1 MMVRLKQVLAIVL
14 TWGIL
19 MVTSPA
25 NSEAWASVA
34 IHPPV
39 FAVQEAA
46 QAALSA
52 SQIDELV
59 SPIALYP
66 DALVAQI
73 LAASTYPDQVVA
85 ANSWLQANS
94 SLNDAQRAEQVN
106 GQAWDPSVKALTQ
119 FPSVLNNMATNLS
132 WTSALGDA
140 FYNQQADVMA
150 SVQRLR
156 AQAKA
161 AGNLKTTPQ
170 QTVTTETQSGQQVI
184 VIQPANPQ
192 VVYVPTY
199 NPTVVYGTPYYPP
212 GYSTS
217 ALVATSIISFG
228 AGLAIGAA
236 INNSWGW
243 NSWGCGW
250 HGGTVVYNRNVYV
263 SNSNV
268 YRNGGYYGNRP
279 RPTPY
284 GGGTYNRSG
293 NRNTNVSGNTVNINK
308 GGNKNNVNTGNINA
322 GNRNN
327 NVNSG
332 NRPNAG
338 NNNNRPVAGNNNNR
352 PNAGNNANRQNAG
365 NRPPAADRGYGQKP
379 ATGTK
384 TGAFSGYSAGGQTR
398 AESSRGKQSY
408 GGGGGAK
415 RSAPAQRSGGGG
427 GGGRKR

>member
-1 MMVRLKQVLAIVL
+1 MVRLKQALAFVL
-14 TWGIL
+14 TWGVL
-19 MVTSPA
+19 LATSPS
-25 NSEAWASVA
+25 SEAWASVA

-39 FAVQEAA
+39 FAMQEAA

-85 ANSWLQANS
+85 ANTWLQANS
-94 SLNDAQRAEQVN
+94 SLNDAQRAQQVN
-106 GQAWDPSVKALTQ
+106 GQSWDPSVKALTQ

-170 QTVTTETQSGQQVI
+170 QTVTTENQGGQQVI
-184 VIQPANPQ
+184 VVQPANPQ

-199 NPTVVYGTPYYPP
+199 NPTVIYGTPYYPP
-212 GYSTS
+212 GYSTA
-217 ALVATSIISFG
+217 ALVTTGVLAFG
-228 AGLAIGAA
+228 LGMAVGAA
-236 INNSWGW
+236 INGGWGW

-250 HGGTVVYNRNVYV
+250 HGGTVNYNRNVYV

-268 YRNGGYYGNRP
+268 YRGGNR
-279 RPTPY
+279 TN
-284 GGGTYNRSG
+284 YNG
-293 NRNTNVSGNTVNINK
+293 
-308 GGNKNNVNTGNINA
+308 

-327 NVNSG
+327 INGGNRNNINGGNRNNINGGNRNNINGG
-332 NRPNAG
+332 NRPNG
-338 NNNNRPVAGNNNNR
+338 
-352 PNAGNNANRQNAG
+352 GNNAG
-365 NRPPAADRGYGQKP
+365 
-379 ATGTK
+379 
-384 TGAFSGYSAGGQTR
+384 
-398 AESSRGKQSY
+398 
-408 GGGGGAK
+408 
-415 RSAPAQRSGGGG
+415 
-427 GGGRKR
+427 

>member
-1 MMVRLKQVLAIVL
+1 MTRLKQVLAFVL
-14 TWGIL
+14 SWGIL
-19 MVTSPA
+19 LATSPA
-25 NSEAWASVA
+25 GPQAWASVA
-34 IHPPV
+34 IHSPV
-39 FAVQEAA
+39 VAMQEAP

-59 SPIALYP
+59 SPVALYP

-85 ANSWLQANS
+85 ANTWLQANS
-94 SLNDAQRAEQVN
+94 KLNAAELAKQAD
-106 GQAWDPSVKALTQ
+106 GQTWDPSVKALTQ
-119 FPSVLNNMATNLS
+119 FPSVLSNMAQNLS

-150 SVQRLR
+150 SVQHLR
-156 AQAKA
+156 AEAKK

-170 QTVTTETQSGQQVI
+170 QTVTTENQGGQQVI

-199 NPTVVYGTPYYPP
+199 NPTVVYGTPYSPP
-212 GYSTS
+212 GYSTA
-217 ALVATSIISFG
+217 ALVTTSIISFG

-236 INNSWGW
+236 MSGGYGWGY

-250 HGGTVVYNRNVYV
+250 HGGGVTYNRNVYV

-268 YRNGGYYGNRP
+268 YRNGGN
-279 RPTPY
+279 Y
-284 GGGTYNRSG
+284 GGSAYNRSG
-293 NRNTNVSGNTVNINK
+293 NRNTNISGNTVN
-308 GGNKNNVNTGNINA
+308 VNTGNRNTVNNANRNTNVNNANRNNNINS

-327 NVNSG
+327 NINNA
-332 NRPNAG
+332 NRPN
-338 NNNNRPVAGNNNNR
+338 
-352 PNAGNNANRQNAG
+352 NAGNNANRPNAG
-365 NRPPAADRGYGQKP
+365 NRPNQTPAADRGYGQKP

-384 TGAFSGYSAGGQTR
+384 SGAFSGYSAGGQTR
-398 AESSRGKQSY
+398 AQSSRGQQSM
-408 GGGGGAK
+408 GGGGGQ
-415 RSAPAQRSGGGG
+415 RSAPAARSGG